1 VSNHAAVL
9 GGAVLL
15 TGIMT
20 DGYGHPFLTREWLA
34 AEGPD
39 KASILWAAHAIHIVD
54 VALFAT
60 WVTVLLGMA
69 FLLGGAA
76 VAVSTNYSRALGITA
91 VVGGA
96 MCLLHGVATAL
107 QLTLP
112 VPVWPLGAAVDSFWL
127 VTVGVVMLRKST

>member
-1 VSNHAAVL
+1 VL

-15 TGIMT
+15 VGIMT

-34 AEGPD
+34 TEGPD
-39 KASILWAAHAIHIVD
+39 KASIFWAAHAIHVVD

-60 WVTVLLGMA
+60 WVTVLLGLA

-76 VAVSTNYSRALGITA
+76 VAVSTNYSRLLGITA

-96 MCLLHGVATAL
+96 LCLLHGASAAL
-107 QLTLP
+107 QFTLP

-127 VTVGVVMLRKST
+127 VAVGIVMLRRRT